1 MFLLRIHTEDG
12 VRLVMLSDKDRD
24 LVVKEM
30 PILGKL
36 LFGFQMEMKDKA
48 DLNKEFCLEPD
59 SVIGL
64 IKAIKTDIFPE
75 SEYEQSCLWKTI
87 ITLGGCPKVE
97 ALLVKVQTER
107 DAQQAAKERAEQLNI
122 LRPKDDLEGVYEWR
136 IAHCDVDD
144 FRTYQEQGFIAV
156 YRDNP
161 SLSMYNLRR
170 LKS

>member
-1 MFLLRIHTEDG
+1 MLLLRIHTEDG
-12 VRLVMLSDKDRD
+12 VRRVILSDKDRD

-30 PILGKL
+30 PVLGQL
-36 LFGFQMEMKDKA
+36 LFGFQMEIRDEA
-48 DLNKEFCLEPD
+48 DLNKEFGLEPE

-64 IKAIKTDIFPE
+64 IKAIKTDILP
-75 SEYEQSCLWKTI
+75 SEYKQSCLWKTI

-122 LRPKDDLEGVYEWR
+122 VRPKGDLEGVYEWR
-136 IAHCDVDD
+136 TVRCEFDA
-144 FRTYQEQGFIAV
+144 FKTFQEQGFIVAS
-156 YRDNP
+156 RETPN
-161 SLSMYNLRR
+161 SNMYHLRR

>member
-1 MFLLRIHTEDG
+1 MLLLRIHTEDG
-12 VRLVMLSDKDRD
+12 VRRVILSDKDRD

-30 PILGKL
+30 PVLGQL
-36 LFGFQMEMKDKA
+36 LFGFQMEIRDEA
-48 DLNKEFCLEPD
+48 DLNKEFGLEPE

-64 IKAIKTDIFPE
+64 IKAIKTDILP
-75 SEYEQSCLWKTI
+75 SEYKQSCLWKTI

-122 LRPKDDLEGVYEWR
+122 LSPKDDLEGVYEWR

-156 YRDNP
+156 YRENP
-161 SLSMYNLRR
+161 RLSMYNLRR